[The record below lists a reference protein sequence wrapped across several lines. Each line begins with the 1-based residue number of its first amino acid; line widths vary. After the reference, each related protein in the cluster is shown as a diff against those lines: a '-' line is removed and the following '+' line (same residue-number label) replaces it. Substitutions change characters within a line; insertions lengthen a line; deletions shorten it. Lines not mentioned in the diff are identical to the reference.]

1 MLRKMLAVGNIMNQ
15 GTRNGRAVGFT
26 LDSMLKMVH
35 TKGVDKKTT
44 VLDYVV
50 KSLLDKEDG
59 ESTINNLI
67 EDLGNVE
74 MTARVGS
81 NRDLLDDLTSVLR
94 NYEDLQVEYR
104 KIKEYV
110 DKHTSSYTTSTITST
125 TGGEPHTDNTNTY
138 TTENKV
144 SAIDLAYKKH
154 LKAYIQRYHD
164 HVTELNSTK
173 LTLTDKIKSIIEYFG
188 EDTNTCEVSKVFATM
203 LEFRRAV
210 MTSRDLIAK
219 KAKAAKQASFRK

>member
-1 MLRKMLAVGNIMNQ
+1 MLAVGNIMNQ

-59 ESTINNLI
+59 EGTITNLI

-94 NYEDLQVEYR
+94 NYEDLQGEYR

-110 DKHTSSYTTSTITST
+110 DKHTSSFTTSTTTST
-125 TGGEPHTDNTNTY
+125 TSPAGGETNTDNTNTY
-138 TTENKV
+138 NTENKV

-154 LKAYIQRYHD
+154 LNVYIQRYHD
-164 HVTELNSTK
+164 RVSELSHTK
-173 LTLTDKIKSIIEYFG
+173 TTLSNKIKSIIEYFG

-210 MTSRDLIAK
+210 MASRDMIAK
-219 KAKAAKQASFRK
+219 RAKAAKQASFRK

>member
-1 MLRKMLAVGNIMNQ
+1 MNQ

-59 ESTINNLI
+59 EGTITNLI

-94 NYEDLQVEYR
+94 NYEDLQGEYR

-110 DKHTSSYTTSTITST
+110 DKHTSSFTTSTTSPA
-125 TGGEPHTDNTNTY
+125 GGESNIDHTNTY
-138 TTENKV
+138 NTENKV

-164 HVTELNSTK
+164 RVSELSNTK
-173 LTLTDKIKSIIEYFG
+173 TTLSNKIKSIIEYFG
-188 EDTNTCEVSKVFATM
+188 EDTNTCEVSMVFTTM

-219 KAKAAKQASFRK
+219 KAKAAKQTSFRK

>member
-1 MLRKMLAVGNIMNQ
+1 MNQ

-59 ESTINNLI
+59 EGTINNLI

-81 NRDLLDDLTSVLR
+81 NRDLLDDLSSVLR
-94 NYEDLQVEYR
+94 NYDDLQGEYR

-110 DKHTSSYTTSTITST
+110 DKHTSSYTTSTTSIAST
-125 TGGEPHTDNTNTY
+125 TGGETNIDHTNTY
-138 TTENKV
+138 SNENKV

-164 HVTELNSTK
+164 RVLELNSTK
-173 LTLTDKIKSIIEYFG
+173 LTLTNKIKSIIEYFG

-210 MTSRDLIAK
+210 MASRDLIAK
-219 KAKAAKQASFRK
+219 RAKAAKQASFRK